1 MQLRIC
7 SVITLT
13 LAVDKVVLQML
24 NWGNALIFLYIF
36 WCVSAAITYLT
47 RQVRKSPTRPE
58 TIGKIYQVYARR

>member
-24 NWGNALIFLYIF
+24 NWGNALIFCIF
-36 WCVSAAITYLT
+36 SGVFQQLPSDSY
-47 RQVRKSPTRPE
+47 VN
-58 TIGKIYQVYARR
+58 